1 MSTPS
6 RQLLETML
14 DDGRVTI
21 IRLDAENKALNDTLR
36 QRKEEVE
43 KRMTAWNKLRD
54 GYDESIAQLQAQLAA
69 MNGPGTPYTRW
80 QRIMEEL
87 ERRFPDPQPYA
98 SSDPAEAHYL
108 EAIDGLIAQ
117 LAAMTAERDEWQKKA
132 NWKHVHDDSLEIE
145 LQQQFAASHARCA
158 ELEKALNVMATCG
171 CVDEKG
177 VPFAACQ
184 ECNGT
189 GGRRSAP
196 TDRPAS
202 MTNERAKEAA
212 RNILMTL
219 PTSDSGNYCHDDLVQ
234 AIASDLAARERAAWL
249 EASLYWDTIAEGPYK
264 DGDDF
269 VWACRVAAWCRK
281 QAEAVKP

>member
-98 SSDPAEAHYL
+98 SSCPAEARYL
-108 EAIDGLIAQ
+108 EAIDRLLAQ
-117 LAAMTAERDEWQKKA
+117 LAAAQECCAQ
-132 NWKHVHDDSLEIE
+132 LEEE
-145 LQQQFAASHARCA
+145 LKV
-158 ELEKALNVMATCG
+158 LATCG
-171 CVDEKG
+171 CVDGNG
-177 VPFAACQ
+177 VPFAYCQ
-184 ECNGT
+184 GCNGT
-189 GGRRSAP
+189 GDRRSIP
-196 TDRPAS
+196 PERPPA
-202 MTNERAKEAA
+202 
-212 RNILMTL
+212 
-219 PTSDSGNYCHDDLVQ
+219 
-234 AIASDLAARERAAWL
+234 
-249 EASLYWDTIAEGPYK
+249 
-264 DGDDF
+264 
-269 VWACRVAAWCRK
+269 
-281 QAEAVKP
+281 